1 MKENTVYRACQCIDV
16 PFCCTYMPPAI
27 HTCFVLFSLPQDDKA
42 QENLRLAAEH
52 LRSVVNAAA
61 NSPLK
66 KKVIK
71 KLQVAAKQVAAVSTQ
86 LIAASQGTAASNRS
100 PHFMCI
106 TTCSCTDM
114 HIT

>member
-1 MKENTVYRACQCIDV
+1 MY
-16 PFCCTYMPPAI
+16 
-27 HTCFVLFSLPQDDKA
+27 LQDDKA

-61 NSPLK
+61 TSPLK

-86 LIAASQGTAASNRS
+86 LIAASQGTAASNRLTSIPMHNLNNHVCS
-100 PHFMCI
+100 PLRVCGFVYSVISLKYM
-106 TTCSCTDM
+106 
-114 HIT
+114 